1 MSPTQFVQALLQ
13 GGVAPDQV
21 AAITLYRQQIK
32 LLQHTLEATGIDGV
46 EIITA
51 DKSQGRD
58 KDCVVVS
65 MVRSNDRGSVRY
77 DIDSWSV
84 TQLSIADRFGK
95 PLLQVGEL
103 LRDWRRINVAFTRA
117 KAKLVIV
124 GSRSTLA
131 ADPLLGRFLALIA
144 ASAWVVDLPPNVR
157 SQHRQL
163 SVLRKVKAVPDDQP
177 APTVN
182 LDTPLA
188 PTTPP
193 SARQKRPSIK
203 EEPVDTTER
212 DENVVGLTPTKS
224 RVPKKARLSEEA
236 ILKGR
241 PLLRDVLN
249 EYL

>member
-1 MSPTQFVQALLQ
+1 MQVIQALLQ
-13 GGVAPDQV
+13 GGVDPAQL

-32 LLQHTLEATGIDGV
+32 LLQHTLEATGIESV

-58 KDCVVVS
+58 KDCVIVS
-65 MVRSNDRGSVRY
+65 MVRSNGHGSVRPG
-77 DIDSWSV
+77 DSHGEEHTRLKLIS
-84 TQLSIADRFGK
+84 LR
-95 PLLQVGEL
+95 LLIQVGEL

-131 ADPLLGRFLALIA
+131 ADPLLSRFLALMA
-144 ASAWVVDLPPNVR
+144 ASAWVIDLPSNVGL
-157 SQHRQL
+157 QHPQL
-163 SVLRKVKAVPDDQP
+163 SVLHEVKPEVDNPPPASASTPGPAVD
-177 APTVN
+177 APSA
-182 LDTPLA
+182 L
-188 PTTPP
+188 TTPP
-193 SARQKRPSIK
+193 TRRKRTNVKQESDDSAHNENSIG
-203 EEPVDTTER
+203 R
-212 DENVVGLTPTKS
+212 TPTKP